1 MPYLFTSESVSE
13 GHPDKLCDMISD
25 AILDECLSID
35 PGARVAV
42 ETMVKGTDSGSHI
55 FIGGEVTISSN
66 EVIGYEEVARKT
78 ASAIGYD
85 DHSVGMD
92 ATSKELCEVVV
103 RITQQSPDISQGVD
117 EGKGLHMGQGAGDQ
131 GLMFGYASNETETF
145 PDLEGTFM
153 PLPAALAQRLT
164 TKMSVSMKD
173 GSLSWARPDS
183 KSQVTVEYDDDG
195 TPCKVDTVVIA
206 IQHDDI
212 AGEKFGGNENDEHD
226 FIFKEVF
233 EGVIKSVIP
242 ESLLKEDTKIIIN
255 GTGRFVRG
263 GPHADAGLTGRKI
276 IVDTYGGMG
285 RHGGGA
291 FSGKDPSKVDRSAAY
306 ASRWAAKHVVA
317 SGMASRCE
325 IQLAYAIGVSE
336 PVSVFVNT
344 MGTGVVD
351 DSILSKRVEESFD
364 FRPQAI
370 IEALHLRSPIYSVTA
385 SGGHFGRVPGA
396 EGEFSWENLNEEI
409 LNSLKG

>member
-1 MPYLFTSESVSE
+1 MSE

-35 PGARVAV
+35 PRARVAV

-55 FIGGEVTISSN
+55 FIGGEVTISSK
-66 EVIGYEEVARKT
+66 ESVGYEEVARKT
-78 ASAIGYD
+78 ASAIGYN

-92 ATSKELCEVVV
+92 ATNTDLCEVVV

-117 EGKGLHMGQGAGDQ
+117 AGKGLHLEQGAGDQ
-131 GLMFGYASNETETF
+131 GLMFGYASNETESF
-145 PDLEGTFM
+145 PGLEGAFM

-164 TKMSVSMKD
+164 TKMSTSMKD
-173 GSLSWARPDS
+173 GSLPWARPDS
-183 KSQVTVEYDDDG
+183 KSQVTIQYGSDG
-195 TPCKVDTVVIA
+195 NPSKADTVVIA

-212 AGEKFGGNENDEHD
+212 AGEKFGGSEKEEHD
-226 FIFKEVF
+226 FIFSEVL
-233 EGVIKSVIP
+233 EKVIKPVIP
-242 ESLLKEDTKIIIN
+242 STLLEGDTKIIIN

-263 GPHADAGLTGRKI
+263 GPFADAGLTGRKI

-317 SGMASRCE
+317 SGMAEKCE

-344 MGTGVVD
+344 IGTGAID
-351 DSILSKRVEESFD
+351 DHTLSQRVGEIFD

-370 IEALHLRSPIYSVTA
+370 IEALNLRSPIYSQTA
-385 SGGHFGRVPGA
+385 SGGHFGRNPSPG
-396 EGEFSWENLNEEI
+396 GGFSWEKLDEEKI
-409 LNSLKG
+409 KSLQG

>member
-1 MPYLFTSESVSE
+1 VSE

-35 PGARVAV
+35 PRARVAV

-55 FIGGEVTISSN
+55 FIGGEVTISSK
-66 EVIGYEEVARKT
+66 ESVGYEEVARKT
-78 ASAIGYD
+78 ASAIGYN

-92 ATSKELCEVVV
+92 ATNTDLCEVVV

-117 EGKGLHMGQGAGDQ
+117 EGKGLHLEQGAGDQ
-131 GLMFGYASNETETF
+131 GLMFGYASNETESF
-145 PDLEGTFM
+145 PGLEGAFM

-164 TKMSVSMKD
+164 TKMSTSMKD
-173 GSLSWARPDS
+173 GSLPWARPDS
-183 KSQVTVEYDDDG
+183 KSQVTIQYGSDG
-195 TPCKVDTVVIA
+195 NPSKADTVVIA

-212 AGEKFGGNENDEHD
+212 AGEKFGGSEKEEHD
-226 FIFKEVF
+226 FIFSEVL
-233 EGVIKSVIP
+233 EKVIKPVIP
-242 ESLLKEDTKIIIN
+242 STLLEGDTKIIIN

-263 GPHADAGLTGRKI
+263 GPYADAGLTGRKI

-317 SGMASRCE
+317 SGMAEKCE

-344 MGTGVVD
+344 IGTGAID
-351 DSILSKRVEESFD
+351 DNTLSQRVGEIFD

-370 IEALHLRSPIYSVTA
+370 IEALNLRSPIYSQTA
-385 SGGHFGRVPGA
+385 SGGHFGRNPSPG
-396 EGEFSWENLNEEI
+396 GGFSWEKLDEDKMK
-409 LNSLKG
+409 SLQG

>member
-1 MPYLFTSESVSE
+1 MTYLFTSESVSE

-35 PGARVAV
+35 PRARVAV

-55 FIGGEVTISSN
+55 FIGGEVTISSK
-66 EVIGYEEVARKT
+66 ESVGYEEVARKT
-78 ASAIGYD
+78 ASAIGYN

-92 ATSKELCEVVV
+92 ATNTDLCEVVV

-117 EGKGLHMGQGAGDQ
+117 EGKGLHLEQGAGDQ
-131 GLMFGYASNETETF
+131 GLMFGYASNETESF
-145 PDLEGTFM
+145 PGLEGTFM

-164 TKMSVSMKD
+164 TKMSTSMKD
-173 GSLSWARPDS
+173 GSLPWARPDS
-183 KSQVTVEYDDDG
+183 KSQVTIQYGADG
-195 TPCKVDTVVIA
+195 TPSKADTVVIA

-212 AGEKFGGNENDEHD
+212 AGEKFGGSEKEEHD
-226 FIFKEVF
+226 FIFSEVL
-233 EGVIKSVIP
+233 EKVIKPVIP
-242 ESLLKEDTKIIIN
+242 STLLEGDTNIIIN

-263 GPHADAGLTGRKI
+263 GPYADAGLTGRKI

-317 SGMASRCE
+317 SGLAEKCE

-344 MGTGVVD
+344 IGTGAID
-351 DSILSKRVEESFD
+351 DHTLSQRVGEIFD

-370 IEALHLRSPIYSVTA
+370 IEALNLRSPIYSQTA
-385 SGGHFGRVPGA
+385 SGGHFGRNPNPG
-396 EGEFSWENLNEEI
+396 GGFSWEKLDEEKI
-409 LNSLKG
+409 KSLQG

>member
-1 MPYLFTSESVSE
+1 MAYLFTSESVSE

-35 PGARVAV
+35 PLARVAV

-55 FIGGEVTISSN
+55 FIGGEVTISSGKKVGY
-66 EVIGYEEVARKT
+66 ERVARATAASIGYV
-78 ASAIGYD
+78 

-92 ATSKELCEVVV
+92 ASNADLCEVVV

-117 EGKGLHMGQGAGDQ
+117 EGKGLHLEQGAGDQ
-131 GLMFGYASNETETF
+131 GLMFGYASNETEIF
-145 PDLEGTFM
+145 PTLEGTFM

-164 TKMSVSMKD
+164 SKMSTSMKD
-173 GSLSWARPDS
+173 GSLPWARPDS
-183 KSQVTVEYDDDG
+183 KSQVTIQYSDDG
-195 TPCKVDTVVIA
+195 TPSKADTVVIA

-212 AGEKFGGNENDEHD
+212 AGEKFGGSEKDEHAY
-226 FIFKEVF
+226 IFSEVLDK
-233 EGVIKSVIP
+233 VIKPVIP
-242 ESLLKEDTKIIIN
+242 SSLLMEDTKIIIN

-263 GPHADAGLTGRKI
+263 GPYADAGLTGRKI

-317 SGMASRCE
+317 SGMAEKCE

-344 MGTGVVD
+344 MGTGAID
-351 DSILSKRVEESFD
+351 DADLSKRVEE
-364 FRPQAI
+364 
-370 IEALHLRSPIYSVTA
+370 
-385 SGGHFGRVPGA
+385 
-396 EGEFSWENLNEEI
+396 
-409 LNSLKG
+409 